1 MRNSCTLQIS
11 PVFPDRT
18 LRAVLAGVFTLM
30 LAACGGGG
38 SDSIGVGSSAANT
51 SSGVVV
57 FGGSIG
63 DGPVTGANITVL
75 SARGDTLGTITSD
88 RNAAYQARITPA
100 DGDYPIR
107 LVVSGGTDLVTGRPP
122 DFQMESIKAYPQD
135 TIVNVNPFS
144 TLVSQVA
151 RRLPGGL
158 SHANINT
165 ARSLVMGRLTFGL
178 DRSSLPDPITSP
190 LTTGNVAKLVKASEA
205 LGEAIR
211 RTRDRMNASGA
222 QHNGNSV
229 IRALAADMVDGHPD
243 GLGASGTNARLTAV
257 FNVVTAQV
265 LVELLSNNL
274 RVDAVIATN
283 VIDQSILSTYP
294 GISGSQLTGSVRVTS
309 AVLSELSIAIAAVRA
324 IDNSSAVANISTAVS
339 GLYAGATPATVAN
352 VLPANSTNGL
362 RNAVNA
368 IPFASS
374 AQISLV
380 NTTVYAQGDSTSGSG
395 GSTGGS
401 TGSGGS
407 TVGGSTSTTG
417 SLSLRWTAP
426 SARSDGSALALSEI
440 GGYRIYYG
448 TSRGNYPGSY
458 DQTNG
463 AATSATVSNLASG
476 TYYLVMSTYDTSGRE
491 GPRSAEVTKNVP

>member
-1 MRNSCTLQIS
+1 MRYPYTLQPYSLS
-11 PVFPDRT
+11 PGR
-18 LRAVLAGVFTLM
+18 LLHAVLAVVLTLM

-38 SDSIGVGSSAANT
+38 GGSVDIGSTPAST

-63 DGPVTGANITVL
+63 DGPVTGANVTVL
-75 SARGDTLGTITSD
+75 SARGGVLGTTTSD

-100 DGDYPIR
+100 AGDYPIQ
-107 LVVSGGTDLVTGRPP
+107 LVVSGGTDLVTGRQP
-122 DFQMESIKAYPQD
+122 DFQMESFKAHPQD

-158 SHANINT
+158 NNANINT
-165 ARSLVMGRLTFGL
+165 AMSLVMGRLTFGL

-222 QHNGNSV
+222 QLNGNNV

-243 GLGASGTNARLTAV
+243 GLGASGTNAGLTAV

-274 RVDAVIATN
+274 RVNGVIATN
-283 VIDQSILSTYP
+283 IIDQSILSTYP
-294 GISGSQLTGSVRVTS
+294 GISSNQLTGSVRVTND
-309 AVLSELSIAIAAVRA
+309 VLSELRTAIAAVRA
-324 IDNSSAVANISTAVS
+324 LDNSAAVANISTVLS
-339 GLYAGATPATVAN
+339 GLYAGATPGTVSN
-352 VLPANSTNGL
+352 VLPASSTNGL
-362 RNAVNA
+362 TNAVNA

-374 AQISLV
+374 AQISSV
-380 NTTVYAQGDSTSGSG
+380 NQTIYAQGDIDPGGSSPTG

-401 TGSGGS
+401 TGGGS
-407 TVGGSTSTTG
+407 TTITTG
-417 SLSLRWTAP
+417 SLSLRWNAP

-440 GGYRIYYG
+440 DGYMIYYG
-448 TSRGNYPGSY
+448 ASRGNYSGSY

-476 TYYLVMSTYDTSGRE
+476 TYYLAMSTYDTSGRE
-491 GPRSAEVTKNVP
+491 GPRSSEVTKSVP

>member
-1 MRNSCTLQIS
+1 MRNSYTLQTYSLS
-11 PVFPDRT
+11 PGRL
-18 LRAVLAGVFTLM
+18 LRVVLAGLFTLM

-38 SDSIGVGSSAANT
+38 GGSIDVGSTGAST

-63 DGPVTGANITVL
+63 DGPVTGANVTVL
-75 SARGDTLGTITSD
+75 SARGDTLGVITSD
-88 RNAAYQARITPA
+88 RNAAYQARITPEA
-100 DGDYPIR
+100 GDYPIQ
-107 LVVSGGTDLVTGRPP
+107 LIVNGGTDLVTGRQP
-122 DFQMESIKAYPQD
+122 DFQMESFKAYPRD
-135 TIVNVNPFS
+135 TVVNVNPFS

-158 SHANINT
+158 NNSNINT
-165 ARSLVMGRLTFGL
+165 AKSLVMGRLTFGL

-222 QHNGNSV
+222 QINGNSV
-229 IRALAADMVDGHPD
+229 VRALAADMVDGHPD
-243 GLGASGTNARLTAV
+243 GLGASGTNAKLTAV

-265 LVELLSNNL
+265 LVETLSNNL
-274 RVDAVIATN
+274 RVNGVIATN
-283 VIDQSILSTYP
+283 IIDQSILSTYP
-294 GISGSQLTGSVRVTS
+294 GISSSQLTGSVRVTHN
-309 AVLSELSIAIAAVRA
+309 ALSELRTAIAAVRA
-324 IDNSSAVANISTAVS
+324 LDNSAAVANISTVVG
-339 GLYAGATPATVAN
+339 GLYAGATPGAVAN
-352 VLPANSTNGL
+352 VLPASSTNGL
-362 RNAVNA
+362 TNAVNA

-374 AQISLV
+374 AKISSV
-380 NTTVYAQGDSTSGSG
+380 NQTVYAQGSSGSG
-395 GSTGGS
+395 SSGSTGGS
-401 TGSGGS
+401 TGGGS
-407 TVGGSTSTTG
+407 TPTTG

-440 GGYRIYYG
+440 GGYKIYYG
-448 TSRGNYPGSY
+448 TSRGNYSGSY

-476 TYYLVMSTYDTSGRE
+476 TYYLAMSTYDRSGRE
-491 GPRSAEVTKNVP
+491 GSRSAEVTKSVP